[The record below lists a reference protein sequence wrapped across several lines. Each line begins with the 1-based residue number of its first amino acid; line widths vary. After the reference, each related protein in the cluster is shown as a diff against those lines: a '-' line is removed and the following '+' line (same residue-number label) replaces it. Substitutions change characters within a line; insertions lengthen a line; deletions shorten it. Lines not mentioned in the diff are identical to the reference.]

1 MSILTSPY
9 PTSDQGS
16 VSLEPVFA
24 SEIVNVSE
32 KLAQSRKRQA
42 SASLRLERSL
52 GPDGAPGDPQGPKE
66 PQEPQGPQD
75 DSHI

>member
-1 MSILTSPY
+1 MTILTSPY

-32 KLAQSRKRQA
+32 KLAQSRLDCNANRM
-42 SASLRLERSL
+42 ST
-52 GPDGAPGDPQGPKE
+52 
-66 PQEPQGPQD
+66 
-75 DSHI
+75 